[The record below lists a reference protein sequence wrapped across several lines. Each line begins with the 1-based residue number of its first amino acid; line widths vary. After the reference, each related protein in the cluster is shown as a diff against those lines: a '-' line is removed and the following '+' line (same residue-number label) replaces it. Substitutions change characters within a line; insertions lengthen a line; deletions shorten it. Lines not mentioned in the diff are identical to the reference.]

1 MMEITITKRTQL
13 KPKPDENNLV
23 FGTEFTDHMFI
34 MDYTEGKGWHDARIV
49 PYGPIELSPAAMVLH
64 YAQEVFEGMKAYK
77 TPEGDIQ
84 FFRPMENFARMNR
97 SNARMCIPQIDEE
110 FVFDALKQL
119 VALDQDWVPHA
130 PGTSLYIRPFVFATD
145 PFIGVRTSLH
155 YKFIIILSPVGAYYA
170 TGLQPARMHVE
181 DIYSRTVVGGTGEA
195 KCGGNY
201 AGGLAAQEKAHDEG
215 FEQILW
221 LDGAERRYIE
231 EVGTSNIFFKVDGK
245 FITPELHG
253 TILPGITRK
262 SVIELLQSWGEE
274 VIERRIT
281 IDEFVDMYHKGQ
293 IEEVFGTGTAAV
305 VSPIGGLEYQGEDM
319 SFNNGEIGEYTQRI
333 YDTLF
338 GMQTGTAEDKLGWT
352 VKL

>member
-1 MMEITITKRTQL
+1 MEIKITKSTHL
-13 KPKPDENNLV
+13 KPKQDENNLV
-23 FGTEFTDHMFI
+23 FGTEFTDHMFV
-34 MDYTEGKGWHDARIV
+34 MDYTEGEGWHDARIV

-77 TPEGDIQ
+77 TLEGEIQ

-97 SNARMCIPQIDEE
+97 SNERMCVPQIDET
-110 FVFDALKQL
+110 FVFEALKKL
-119 VALDQDWVPHA
+119 VEIDQDWVPTA

-145 PFIGVRTSLH
+145 PFIGVRVSDH
-155 YKFIIILSPVGAYYA
+155 YTFIIILSPVGAYYA
-170 TGLQPARMHVE
+170 TGLKPARMHVE
-181 DIYSRTVVGGTGEA
+181 DIYSRTVRGGTGEA

-201 AGGLAAQEKAHDEG
+201 AGGLAAQEKAHNKG

-221 LDGAERRYIE
+221 LDGAERKYIE

-262 SVIELLQSWGEE
+262 SVIELLRFWGEE
-274 VIERRIT
+274 VEERRIT
-281 IDEFVDMYHKGQ
+281 IDELVDWYHAGKV
-293 IEEVFGTGTAAV
+293 EEVFGSGTAAV

-319 SFNNGEIGEYTQRI
+319 VFNNNEIGEYTQKI

-338 GMQTGTAEDKLGWT
+338 GMQTGVVKDEMGWI